1 MLGVVVLTCLIV
13 DDNPRFLQAASNLL
27 KREGVNVLG
36 VASTGDEA
44 LARVAELRPD
54 VALVD
59 IELDGESGFEVVRRL
74 AELPDGGQ
82 PVILISAHAGRD
94 FADLIESSAALGFV
108 SKTEL
113 SAGAIRKIVCAP
125 SEPAD

>member
-1 MLGVVVLTCLIV
+1 VVLTCLIV

-27 KREGVNVLG
+27 KREGLNVLG

-44 LARVAELRPD
+44 LARVEELRPD

-82 PVILISAHAGRD
+82 PVILISAHEGRD
-94 FADLIESSAALGFV
+94 FADLIDSSAALGFV

-113 SAGAIRKIVCAP
+113 SAGAIRQLVGAP
-125 SEPAD
+125 HQLDTD